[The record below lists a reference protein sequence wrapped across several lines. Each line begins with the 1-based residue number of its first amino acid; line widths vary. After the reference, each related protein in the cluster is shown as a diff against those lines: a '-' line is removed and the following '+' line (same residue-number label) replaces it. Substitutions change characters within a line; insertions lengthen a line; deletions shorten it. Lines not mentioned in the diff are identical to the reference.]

1 MQLNDKTVP
10 SFCFYFYYINMGSL
24 KSEVSNLDIQLT
36 KQKAYHWIDQ
46 PITVCFE

>member
-1 MQLNDKTVP
+1 
-10 SFCFYFYYINMGSL
+10 MGSL